1 MAQRS
6 YSDILRELNSKTEQ
20 VESLRSEKKKL
31 RDNNK
36 KLREQNEKKTK
47 KIGGK
52 PIYTRFDAS
61 LRVFR
66 RDLGLR

>member
-6 YSDILRELNSKTEQ
+6 YSNILRELNSKTEQ
-20 VESLRSEKKKL
+20 VESLRSEKKKR

-36 KLREQNEKKTK
+36 KLREQNEKTK
-47 KIGGK
+47 KIDGK
-52 PIYTRFDAS
+52 PLYTKFDAS

>member
-6 YSDILRELNSKTEQ
+6 YSDTLRELNSKSEQ
-20 VESLRSEKKKL
+20 VESLRSDK
-31 RDNNK
+31 K

-47 KIGGK
+47 KIDGK
-52 PIYTRFDAS
+52 PIYTRLDAS